1 MGRGFSVNAL
11 RRRAIGGA
19 GRGQR
24 GKKQVIKMKIAP
36 SMLASDYTRMGDSLR
51 AVQNAD
57 WLHLDI
63 MDGNFVPN
71 ISFGPDVV
79 AALRPLTD
87 MPFDVHLMLLHPK
100 QYIEKFARA
109 GADSITFH
117 VECADD
123 ILETIAEIER
133 FGLKPGLSVKPG
145 TPAEALFPYLDRL
158 YMALVMTVEP
168 GFGGQK
174 FMPEPLE
181 KVRALRAK
189 CPGLVLEVDGGVN
202 RETLALCRDAGVDV
216 LVAGTAIFRAENPSE
231 EIAFL
236 RGSPSF

>member
-1 MGRGFSVNAL
+1 
-11 RRRAIGGA
+11 
-19 GRGQR
+19 
-24 GKKQVIKMKIAP
+24 
-36 SMLASDYTRMGDSLR
+36 MLASDYTRMGDSLR

-174 FMPEPLE
+174 LMPEPLKKIRE
-181 KVRALRAK
+181 LKQRF
-189 CPGLVLEVDGGVN
+189 PHILVEVDGGVN
-202 RETLALCRDAGVDV
+202 LETAPQCREAGADV
-216 LVAGTAIFRAENPSE
+216 LVAGTAVFGAERPGE
-231 EIAFL
+231 AMVL
-236 RGSPSF
+236 LQGGQG

>member
-1 MGRGFSVNAL
+1 
-11 RRRAIGGA
+11 
-19 GRGQR
+19 
-24 GKKQVIKMKIAP
+24 
-36 SMLASDYTRMGDSLR
+36 MLASDYTRMGDSLR

-189 CPGLVLEVDGGVN
+189 CPGLVLEVDGGVAPKTAPLVV
-202 RETLALCRDAGVDV
+202 EAGANV
-216 LVAGTAIFRAENPSE
+216 LVAGSAVYGKEDIPAAIA
-231 EIAFL
+231 AL
-236 RGSPSF
+236 RV

>member
-1 MGRGFSVNAL
+1 
-11 RRRAIGGA
+11 
-19 GRGQR
+19 
-24 GKKQVIKMKIAP
+24 
-36 SMLASDYTRMGDSLR
+36 MLASDYTQMGESLR
-51 AVQNAD
+51 AVQDAD

-100 QYIEKFARA
+100 RYIEKFAQA
-109 GADSITFH
+109 GADIVTFH

-123 ILETIAEIER
+123 VAETIAEIER
-133 FGLKPGLSVKPG
+133 CGMKPGLSVKPG

-174 FMPEPLE
+174 LQEWPLK
-181 KVRALRAK
+181 KVRTLKAHFPNL
-189 CPGLVLEVDGGVN
+189 LIEVDGGINLENAHIV
-202 RETLALCRDAGVDV
+202 REAGTDV
-216 LVAGTAIFRAENPSE
+216 LIAGTAVFTAKDPEQAIQL
-231 EIAFL
+231 L
-236 RGSPSF
+236 RGEPV

>member
-1 MGRGFSVNAL
+1 
-11 RRRAIGGA
+11 
-19 GRGQR
+19 
-24 GKKQVIKMKIAP
+24 MKIAP
-36 SMLASDYTRMGDSLR
+36 SMLASDYTQMGESLR
-51 AVQNAD
+51 AVRDAD

-100 QYIEKFARA
+100 RYIEKFAQA
-109 GADSITFH
+109 GADIVTFH

-123 ILETIAEIER
+123 VAETIAQIER
-133 FGLKPGLSVKPG
+133 CGMKPGLSVKPG

-158 YMALVMTVEP
+158 YMTLVMTVEP

-174 FMPEPLE
+174 LMPEPLKKIRE
-181 KVRALRAK
+181 LKQRF
-189 CPGLVLEVDGGVN
+189 PHILVEVDGGVN
-202 RETLALCRDAGVDV
+202 LETAPQCREAGADV
-216 LVAGTAIFRAENPSE
+216 LVAGTAVFGAERPGE
-231 EIAFL
+231 AMVL
-236 RGSPSF
+236 LQGGQG

>member
-1 MGRGFSVNAL
+1 
-11 RRRAIGGA
+11 
-19 GRGQR
+19 
-24 GKKQVIKMKIAP
+24 
-36 SMLASDYTRMGDSLR
+36 MLASDYTRMGDSLR

-57 WLHLDI
+57 WLHIDI

-189 CPGLVLEVDGGVN
+189 CPGLVLEVDGGVDPV
-202 RETLALCRDAGVDV
+202 TCKTCIAAGANV
-216 LVAGTAIFRAENPSE
+216 LVAGSAVYKADDIPARIAE
-231 EIAFL
+231 L
-236 RGSPSF
+236 RG

>member
-174 FMPEPLE
+174 LMPEPLKKIRE
-181 KVRALRAK
+181 LKQRF
-189 CPGLVLEVDGGVN
+189 PHILVEVDGGVN
-202 RETLALCRDAGVDV
+202 LETAPQCREAGADV
-216 LVAGTAIFRAENPSE
+216 LVAGTAVFGAERPGE
-231 EIAFL
+231 AMVL
-236 RGSPSF
+236 LQGGQG